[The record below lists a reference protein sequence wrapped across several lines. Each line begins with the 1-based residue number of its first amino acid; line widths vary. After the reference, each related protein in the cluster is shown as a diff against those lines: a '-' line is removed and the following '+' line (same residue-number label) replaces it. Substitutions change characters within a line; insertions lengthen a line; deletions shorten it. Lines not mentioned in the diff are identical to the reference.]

1 MATTTATTPAAAPA
15 LAWVAAENKWS
26 TGVNFSSAD
35 GKIATA
41 WAANAKKFACVKA
54 DAMAKPAVAMTTD
67 CNTVLG
73 MTTGGCC
80 YTVTGTGATAVKTA
94 TYSKN
99 VAKAISA
106 VYPLLKD
113 ASMNIC
119 ATPTAL
125 AAVPGW
131 NATTG
136 MVDLTKRFG
145 GKTGAG
151 RTELKGAMTKWVCSG
166 AATLAASAVAATA
179 LISLV

>member
-1 MATTTATTPAAAPA
+1 MGQHIQMATTTATTPAAAPA

-67 CNTVLG
+67 CNTVLV
-73 MTTGGCC
+73 MTT
-80 YTVTGTGATAVKTA
+80 

-99 VAKAISA
+99 VAKTISA

-113 ASMNIC
+113 SSMNIC
-119 ATPTAL
+119 ASAGAL

>member
-1 MATTTATTPAAAPA
+1 MGQHIQMATTTATTPAAAPA

-26 TGVNFSSAD
+26 TGLNFSSAD

-54 DAMAKPAVAMTTD
+54 DATAKPAVAMTTD

-94 TYSKN
+94 T
-99 VAKAISA
+99 
-106 VYPLLKD
+106 
-113 ASMNIC
+113 
-119 ATPTAL
+119 
-125 AAVPGW
+125 
-131 NATTG
+131 
-136 MVDLTKRFG
+136 
-145 GKTGAG
+145 
-151 RTELKGAMTKWVCSG
+151 
-166 AATLAASAVAATA
+166 LAASAVAATA